1 MRRLIIVALMA
12 GAAVYGACA
21 SPGMPPGGPVDT
33 AAPVLIGVAPES
45 GSVRTAPRAVVFRF
59 DEVVNERPPS
69 APSLT
74 NFFIISP
81 QDGSPNV
88 DWSRSEINVRPRRGW
103 RANTTYTV
111 TMLPGIADLRGN
123 VSNSG
128 AVVVFSTGA
137 EIPQTRIAG
146 RAFDWSAGTPAIN
159 ALIQAITPDS
169 LIYSTMTDSSGS
181 FTLAHLPPGQYVLQ
195 AIMDENRNR
204 ALDPRERFDS
214 TTIVLSDTLT
224 ADLLAFVRDSIPPR
238 LASASAL
245 DSVNVALNFDLPL
258 DPSQTFETQQFSL
271 IGPDSAAVTVRAA
284 VVVEPDT
291 PAVRLPRPIP
301 PRAIRLR
308 VVQLQKDAAYR
319 VSVTGIRGLTGVT
332 GPSERQFRTPPE
344 FLPDTAAA
352 EPPAP

>member
-1 MRRLIIVALMA
+1 MRRLIVVALIAASA
-12 GAAVYGACA
+12 GYAACA

-45 GSVRTAPRAVVFRF
+45 GSVRSSPRAVVFRF

-69 APSLT
+69 APSLAG
-74 NFFIISP
+74 FFIISP
-81 QDGSPNV
+81 QDGAPNV
-88 DWSRSEINVRPRRGW
+88 DWSRSEISVRPRRGW
-103 RANTTYTV
+103 KANTTYTV

-123 VSNSG
+123 VSNTG

-137 EIPQTRIAG
+137 EIPQTRLTG

-159 ALIQAITPDS
+159 ALIQAVTPDS
-169 LIYSTMTDSSGS
+169 VIYSTMADSSGA
-181 FTLAHLPPGQYVLQ
+181 FALAHLPPGQYVLQ
-195 AIMDENRNR
+195 AIMDDNRNR

-214 TTIVLSDTLT
+214 ATIVLRDTLT
-224 ADLLAFVRDSIPPR
+224 TDLLTFVRDSIPPR
-238 LASASAL
+238 LASATAL

-258 DPSQTFETQQFSL
+258 DPAQTLSPQQFSL
-271 IGPDSAAVTVRAA
+271 VGPDSAAVAVRAA
-284 VVVEPDT
+284 VVIEPDT

-332 GPSERQFRTPPE
+332 GPSERQFRTPVE
-344 FLPDTAAA
+344 FVPDTAAA
-352 EPPAP
+352 VPPAP